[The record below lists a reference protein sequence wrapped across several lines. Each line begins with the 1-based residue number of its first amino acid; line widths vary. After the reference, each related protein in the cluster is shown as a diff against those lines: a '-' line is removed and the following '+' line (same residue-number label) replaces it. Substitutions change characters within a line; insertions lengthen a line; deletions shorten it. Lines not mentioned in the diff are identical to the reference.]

1 MINMF
6 KELDMILKTNKLAIG
21 DIEWVGTSMYTIPI
35 DDFCNIIKGIY
46 YDQQSGSL
54 EVARDL
60 IIVGF
65 GWFLRRFRG
74 RNNLEQWEFIK
85 TPNKPEIERIDITKF
100 TIREC
105 LDVDGYRRYNGYVCL
120 EDLNTMDE
128 LEIPET
134 PTPQAN

>member
-1 MINMF
+1 MF

-21 DIEWVGTSMYTIPI
+21 DIEWVGTSKHTIPL
-35 DDFCNIIKGIY
+35 DDFYKVIKGIY

-60 IIVGF
+60 IIVGS

-105 LDVDGYRRYNGYVCL
+105 LDVDGYRKHNGYVCL
-120 EDLNTMDE
+120 EDLNSMDE

-134 PTPQAN
+134 LTPQVN